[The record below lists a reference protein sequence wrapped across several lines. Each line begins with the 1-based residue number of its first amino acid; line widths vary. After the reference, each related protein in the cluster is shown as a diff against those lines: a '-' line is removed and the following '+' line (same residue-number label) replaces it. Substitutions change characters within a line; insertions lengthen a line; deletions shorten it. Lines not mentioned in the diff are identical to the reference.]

1 MKIVE
6 VNNEKLKKKFI
17 DFPHDLYAGDP
28 NYVPE
33 IFIGQKE
40 LMSPKKNPFFKH
52 SKVQLYLAMKG
63 QKILGRIAAIRNNN
77 YNEYIGANVGFF
89 GFFDVIEDYE
99 VAKTLLDT
107 AANWIKA
114 EKLEAILGPTNFT
127 TNDTAGLLV
136 DGFHEPPTVMMPYN
150 KPYYATFLDRYG
162 FQKKTDLLAYVVT
175 EEKVSLKSVKLAGML
190 EERLKRKGIYIR
202 SANIKKF
209 KFEAQKIK
217 EVYNEAWE
225 KNWGFV
231 PATDEEFAHLAEGLK
246 MIIDPDF
253 ALVAEKDGKMIG
265 FALAV
270 PDINQIM
277 RTVKKGRLLPFGIF
291 KLLFNK
297 KSIKKIRII
306 TLGVVNE
313 YRRMGIEGVF
323 YGKIISNGL
332 KKGINTAEASWVLE
346 DNEMMNKGVQNI
358 NMEAYK
364 RYRIYEMSLSA

>member
-1 MKIVE
+1 
-6 VNNEKLKKKFI
+6 
-17 DFPHDLYAGDP
+17 
-28 NYVPE
+28 
-33 IFIGQKE
+33 
-40 LMSPKKNPFFKH
+40 
-52 SKVQLYLAMKG
+52 
-63 QKILGRIAAIRNNN
+63 
-77 YNEYIGANVGFF
+77 
-89 GFFDVIEDYE
+89 
-99 VAKTLLDT
+99 
-107 AANWIKA
+107 
-114 EKLEAILGPTNFT
+114 
-127 TNDTAGLLV
+127 
-136 DGFHEPPTVMMPYN
+136 
-150 KPYYATFLDRYG
+150 
-162 FQKKTDLLAYVVT
+162 
-175 EEKVSLKSVKLAGML
+175 
-190 EERLKRKGIYIR
+190 
-202 SANIKKF
+202 
-209 KFEAQKIK
+209 
-217 EVYNEAWE
+217 
-225 KNWGFV
+225 
-231 PATDEEFAHLAEGLK
+231 